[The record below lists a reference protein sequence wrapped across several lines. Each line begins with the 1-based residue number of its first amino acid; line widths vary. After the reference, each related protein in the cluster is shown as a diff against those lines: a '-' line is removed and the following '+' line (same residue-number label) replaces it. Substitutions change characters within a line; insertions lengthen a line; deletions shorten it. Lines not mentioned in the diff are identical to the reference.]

1 MSARPFAP
9 GSVSLRVYPS
19 DADALSIVE
28 EMREQARL
36 AEASGFDGLMT
47 SEHHGGFPGYIPNP
61 LQQAGWLLEATERI
75 WAAPAPLLL
84 PLQHW
89 SHVAEALAWLSS
101 RFPDRVGG
109 GVAIGGLRADFEL
122 AEIPWEEKLARF
134 EVALPQLARA
144 LRGEAEVPLVG
155 DPAIAACAES
165 PVPLLTA
172 AQSPGAVRRAAACG
186 AGLLFDSLQ
195 TPERVGD
202 LVAAYHA
209 AEGRGPCIGIRKVWL
224 GAPPSEHA
232 EAQLRFYQSYT
243 TKQSQRHWADDTL
256 VSGRDGDEL
265 AERLLDFTNRSGCHA
280 LNLRVHLT
288 GLPAERLREQ
298 IEIVGHEVL
307 PALHRG
313 LAEQQANA
321 ASSEAT
327 R

>member
-1 MSARPFAP
+1 MSAPPFAP
-9 GSVSLRVYPS
+9 GGVSLRVYPS
-19 DADALSIVE
+19 DDDAVSIVE

-61 LQQAGWLLEATERI
+61 LQQAGWLLEATRRI

-89 SHVAEALAWLSS
+89 SHVAEALAWLAG
-101 RFPDRVGG
+101 RFPGRVGG

-134 EVALPQLARA
+134 EAALPRLAQA
-144 LRGEAEVPLVG
+144 LRGDAEAPLAS
-155 DPAIAACAES
+155 DPAIAACAAS
-165 PVPLLTA
+165 PIPLLSA

-195 TPERVGD
+195 TPERIGN
-202 LVAAYHA
+202 LVAAYRA

-224 GAPPSEHA
+224 GTPPSEHA

-243 TKQSQRHWADDTL
+243 TEQSQRHWGKDTL
-256 VSGRDGDEL
+256 VTGRDGKEL
-265 AERLLDFTNRSGCHA
+265 AERLLDFTNRSACQA

-288 GLPAERLREQ
+288 GLPAGRLREQ

-307 PALHRG
+307 PVLQQG
-313 LAEQQANA
+313 LAAQQGIA
-321 ASSEAT
+321 ATSEAT